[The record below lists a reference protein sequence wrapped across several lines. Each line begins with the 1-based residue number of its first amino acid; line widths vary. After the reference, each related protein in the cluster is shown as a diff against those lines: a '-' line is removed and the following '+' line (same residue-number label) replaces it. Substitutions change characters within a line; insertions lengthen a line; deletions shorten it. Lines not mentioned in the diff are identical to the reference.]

1 MQHLILTVLIMEEG
15 ILETDLVLIK
25 FLGTLSFAILKV
37 KSMYDILMPK
47 INKKNESSKIRKIK
61 TGCSSSRKKN

>member
-37 KSMYDILMPK
+37 KSMYDMILSNL
-47 INKKNESSKIRKIK
+47 IQIHVH
-61 TGCSSSRKKN
+61 